1 MSEVGTDRPD
11 PAAVLAGKSSIVVIA
26 IGNVLLGDDGF
37 GPTVLALLDAQWDIP
52 SRVELIDAG
61 TPGLDLA
68 GLLCGR
74 EAVVLI
80 DTVAASGP
88 PGQLRVY
95 RDHELLRALVL
106 QPRVSPHDPA
116 VAEALAIAGLADG
129 APRAVLLVGVVPEST
144 DVGPGLSDAVAA
156 AVPEA
161 AAAVAA
167 ALRQW
172 GAAPSRRRVPVGAT
186 PWWVQETAAPAAG

>member
-1 MSEVGTDRPD
+1 
-11 PAAVLAGKSSIVVIA
+11 VIA

-37 GPTVLALLDAQWDIP
+37 GPTVLALLASLWDIP

-88 PGQLRVY
+88 PGELRLY
-95 RDHELLRALVL
+95 RDHELQRALVL

-116 VAEALAIAGLADG
+116 VAEALAIAELAG
-129 APRAVLLVGVVPEST
+129 GVPPSVLLVGVVPESAE
-144 DVGPGLSDAVAA
+144 VGPGLSDAVTA

-161 AAAVAA
+161 AAAGAA
-167 ALRQW
+167 ALRKW
-172 GAAPSRRRVPVGAT
+172 GAAPIRRREPIGER

>member
-1 MSEVGTDRPD
+1 MSEAGTDRPGST
-11 PAAVLAGKSSIVVIA
+11 AVLAGTSPIAVIA

-37 GPTVLALLDAQWDIP
+37 GPTVLALLDSQWDIP
-52 SRVELIDAG
+52 TRVELIDAG

-74 EAVVLI
+74 EAVILI
-80 DTVAASGP
+80 DTVAASGQ
-88 PGQLRVY
+88 PGQLRLY
-95 RDHELLRALVL
+95 RDHELQRALVL

-116 VAEALAIAGLADG
+116 VAEALAIAGLAGG
-129 APRAVLLVGVVPEST
+129 APRSVLLVGVIPESAE
-144 DVGPGLSDAVAA
+144 VGPGLSDAVAT

-161 AAAVAA
+161 AAAVVA

-172 GAAPSRRRVPVGAT
+172 GVAPTRRREPIGNGS
-186 PWWVQETAAPAAG
+186 WWMRDAAAAG